1 MKHYIIQIFLLFT
14 CFVLVIPV
22 RAMTKAEADKA
33 YREKKYQQ
41 AIKDYES
48 LLRSGVSASLYY
60 NLGNAYYRTDN
71 ITKAILN
78 YERAALLEPGNSDIK
93 FNLQFAR
100 SKTID
105 KFSEPD
111 EMFFVTWYRAMVNF
125 TSVDGWAAFSIIAV
139 VLALIGFLI
148 YLFVN
153 HIILRKMGFFVSLA
167 CLLLFV
173 LSILFAIQQ
182 KSAFE
187 NRNGA
192 IIIAPTVCLKKTP
205 VKNSADVVVVHEG
218 TKVNITDRGIKGWYN
233 VRLPDGHEGWLSVA
247 SLEEI

>member
-14 CFVLVIPV
+14 CCFFAIPV
-22 RAMTKAEADKA
+22 EAVTKAEADKA
-33 YREKKYQQ
+33 YQEKKYQQ

-48 LLRSGVSASLYY
+48 LLHSGVSASLYY

-78 YERAALLEPGNSDIK
+78 YERAALLEPGNSDIR

-111 EMFFVTWYRAMVNF
+111 EMFFITWYKAIVNF
-125 TSVDGWAAFSIIAV
+125 TSVDGWATFSIITIT
-139 VLALIGFLI
+139 LALIGFLV

-153 HIILRKMGFFVSLA
+153 RIVLRKVGFFVSLV

-173 LSILFAIQQ
+173 
-182 KSAFE
+182 E

-192 IIIAPTVCLKKTP
+192 IIIVPTVSLKKTP
-205 VKNSADVVVVHEG
+205 VKNSVDVVVVHEG
-218 TKVNITDRGIKGWYN
+218 TKVNIIDRGIRGWYN
-233 VRLPDGHEGWLSVA
+233 VRLSDGHEGWLSV
-247 SLEEI
+247 SSVERI

>member
-1 MKHYIIQIFLLFT
+1 MKHYIVQIFLLFT
-14 CFVLVIPV
+14 CFFLVIPV
-22 RAMTKAEADKA
+22 RAMTKAEADQA

-105 KFSEPD
+105 KFSESD
-111 EMFFVTWYRAMVNF
+111 EMFFVNWYRAKVKF
-125 TSVDGWAAFSIIAV
+125 TSVD
-139 VLALIGFLI
+139 
-148 YLFVN
+148 
-153 HIILRKMGFFVSLA
+153 
-167 CLLLFV
+167 
-173 LSILFAIQQ
+173 
-182 KSAFE
+182 
-187 NRNGA
+187 
-192 IIIAPTVCLKKTP
+192 
-205 VKNSADVVVVHEG
+205 
-218 TKVNITDRGIKGWYN
+218 
-233 VRLPDGHEGWLSVA
+233 
-247 SLEEI
+247 